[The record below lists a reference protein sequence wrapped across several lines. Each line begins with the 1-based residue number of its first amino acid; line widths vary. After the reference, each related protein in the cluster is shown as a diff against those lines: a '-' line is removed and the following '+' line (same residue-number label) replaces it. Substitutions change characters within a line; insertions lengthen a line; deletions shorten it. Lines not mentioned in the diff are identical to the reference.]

1 MPESIVTSSLDFICK
16 CGDMPDEVKEVYK
29 TLKYYDGATARA
41 KWIKDRKIAWD
52 AMENEILTE
61 KDIQEMSKL
70 GIDQPT
76 INKIVKG
83 VQGASAIVTDQK
95 PELKFNPI
103 GKGDLYVAELLK
115 RANDVVWE
123 KNEGQDE
130 TYRLVEEAK
139 VGAQGMIGC
148 WFDVTKGPFGRI
160 IFAEEDPTNFY
171 WDPKS
176 RKRDFSDT
184 HMIKAIERTPDYIKS
199 HYPGI
204 KEEDI
209 QFSTSSDIG
218 EPTLS
223 EGLTSGDNYA
233 ENVSEKDA
241 DCDERPM
248 VWEIEAWMLETV
260 PEYFG
265 YQVNGMKVVPVT
277 FETKEEADAAIEAN
291 KVVEVIEKGREVRRK
306 IVIVGK
312 KVMSNEVNPEGVD
325 ADGEPI
331 IDWAGLPHH
340 RTRTAYPMSPTNY
353 AVESNRDLIKRR
365 AQLTYAVTQL
375 AASPV
380 VRPKNAVWQGQP
392 GTPGSE
398 LIVDQNAA
406 FQPYRLG
413 SGAANVQLFGELEQ
427 LNSTDVDNQYDL
439 SDVMRGNISERIAW
453 QTVYALQE
461 FGAMMSK
468 PFLRALESA
477 LVRLGKSII
486 AKCMRFWSRDQWERL
501 IEDSELYEWLPE
513 EERLEAEQKIQQ
525 AEEQGQAV
533 EEIAR
538 MKKEQGILIKNRW
551 LEALNLIS
559 PIDGN
564 PELSIVDI
572 DVKITAGSSM
582 PTNRMAKLGA
592 AIELRNAQI
601 FDTEAALDYI
611 DDPNKDSVVERQRQR
626 ERAELQAQQ
635 QQIQQQGAQ

>member
-1 MPESIVTSSLDFICK
+1 MLGTRITSNLDYICQ
-16 CGDMPDEVKEVYK
+16 CGDMPDEVKEIYK
-29 TLKYYDGATARA
+29 TLKYYEGASARS
-41 KWIKDRKIAWD
+41 KWSKARKTAWD

-61 KDIQEMSKL
+61 KDINEMKKL

-139 VGAQGMIGC
+139 VGGQGMIGC

-160 IFAEEDPTNFY
+160 VFEEEDPTNFY

-176 RKRDFSDT
+176 RKRDFSDS
-184 HMIKAIERTPDYIKS
+184 HMIKAIERTPEYIKA
-199 HYPGI
+199 HYPSI
-204 KEEDI
+204 KAEDLE
-209 QFSTSSDIG
+209 FVKGDEIG
-218 EPTLS
+218 DPTLS
-223 EGLTSGDNYA
+223 SGLTSGDNYA
-233 ENVSEKDA
+233 EAENDKDDVCEEK
-241 DCDERPM
+241 PM
-248 VWEIEAWMLETV
+248 VWEVEAWLLDTK
-260 PEYFG
+260 PEFFG
-265 YQVNGMKVVPVT
+265 YEVKGSKVIPLT
-277 FETKEEADAAIEAN
+277 FETKEEAEESN
-291 KVVEVIEKGREVRRK
+291 VVEVIEKGREVRRK
-306 IVIVGK
+306 LVIVGK
-312 KVMSNEVNPEGVD
+312 KVISDEINPEGVD
-325 ADGEPI
+325 ADGDPI
-331 IDWAGLPHH
+331 IDWAGLPHY

-365 AQLTYAVTQL
+365 AQLTLAVTIL
-375 AASPV
+375 ASSNI
-380 VRPKNAVWQGQP
+380 VRPKNSRWKNGNP
-392 GTPGSE
+392 GDPGAE
-398 LIVDQNAA
+398 LEVDSNAP

-413 SGAANVQLFGELEQ
+413 SGAANVQLFGELES

-439 SDVMRGNISERIAW
+439 SDVMRGNISDRIAW

-513 EERLEAEQKIQQ
+513 EERIEAEQKIRQ
-525 AEEQGQAV
+525 AEEQGQPI
-533 EEIAR
+533 EMLEQ
-538 MKKEQGILIKNRW
+538 MKQDQGVLIKNRW
-551 LEALNLIS
+551 IEALNLIA
-559 PIDGN
+559 PVDGN
-564 PELSIVDI
+564 PEISIVDI

-592 AIELRNAQI
+592 AIELRNAEI

-626 ERAELQAQQ
+626 EQAAMRVEQNNLKGGQ
-635 QQIQQQGAQ
+635 